1 MQNNTDDSTLGDPS
15 ALRRSIWWLIMLRFI
30 AVIGGLLV
38 ASIHAG
44 NFVSGS
50 DKISFTAGFADSAIL
65 FLFLAAVGAANG
77 IYLAMHRSIKNVE
90 LFVFTQLVT
99 DLFSL
104 AILVYLTGGPG
115 SIFTHFYFAVIL
127 AASLLGRSRSSVVC
141 AGMGALFQTI
151 TVILFAAVEREHLVG
166 VSVSWYVERDVN
178 LDYFVSFLAVPALA
192 FFVVAILS
200 NHLAVRLSTLR
211 LVNDRVLRTM
221 KEAVVISDRNTHII
235 LFNKEA
241 RDLFGF
247 PAERE
252 LEGFRVDEVFKR
264 DTDVDLC
271 ELLTSP
277 EESHRE
283 ILLHKR
289 DGRSVPL
296 SVKTSVITSYQG
308 LPIAVVCMFND
319 MSFLRTAEENER
331 RIQRLEA
338 IRELSTGMSQ
348 EMRHPLSTILSNLVE
363 LEKRTLDIASAKPLI
378 DLIQSELERL
388 DGIANEF
395 AEFSRKGDL
404 NFLETN
410 IAQLAHE
417 AAEMVETHDIRS
429 NSHEVALDFP
439 GPLVCF
445 CEPEQVRRAI
455 YQVAQNAIEAMAEG
469 GRLLI
474 RGQKQSGKSDSTGAT
489 VDGVSL
495 EFYDKGKGIP
505 EDKYEKIF
513 EPFYGTKR
521 GGAGLGLTLA
531 SRTIRAHGGEITF
544 QSRLDVG
551 TTFII
556 WLPANPRPQD
566 ELPEYMP
573 TVMIGQQEEPAA
585 AEQAAEEQAPV
596 GVEE

>member
-1 MQNNTDDSTLGDPS
+1 MQNNTDDSTLGDPT
-15 ALRRSIWWLIMLRFI
+15 ALRRSIWWLIMLRFLG
-30 AVIGGLLV
+30 VIGGLLV
-38 ASIHAG
+38 VTIHAG
-44 NFVSGS
+44 NFISGS

-65 FLFLAAVGAANG
+65 YLFLAAVGATNG
-77 IYLAMHRSIKNVE
+77 VYLALHRSSKNVE

-141 AGMGALFQTI
+141 AGLAAVFQTV
-151 TVILFAAVEREHLVG
+151 TVILFAALEGKQLVG
-166 VSVSWYVERDVN
+166 VSVSWYVERNVN
-178 LDYFVSFLAVPALA
+178 LDYFVSFLIVPVLA
-192 FFVVAILS
+192 FFIVAVLS
-200 NHLAVRLSTLR
+200 NHLAVRLSTMR

-221 KEAVVISDRNTHII
+221 KEAVVICDRNTRII

-247 PAERE
+247 PEERE

-264 DTDVDLC
+264 DTDVALC
-271 ELLTSP
+271 ELLTTP

-283 ILLHKR
+283 ILLHR
-289 DGRSVPL
+289 RNGRTVPL
-296 SVKTSVITSYQG
+296 SVQTSVITSYHG

-319 MSFLRTAEENER
+319 MSFLRAAEENER

-338 IRELSTGMSQ
+338 IRELSTGMSH
-348 EMRHPLSTILSNLVE
+348 EMRHPLSTVLSNLIE
-363 LEKRTLDIASAKPLI
+363 LEKRTYDVPRAKPLI
-378 DLIQSELERL
+378 VIIRSELERL
-388 DGIANEF
+388 DGIAHEF

-410 IAQLAHE
+410 LAKLAHE
-417 AAEMVETHDIRS
+417 AAELVETHDIRS
-429 NSHEVALDFP
+429 NSHEVALDFA

-455 YQVAQNAIEAMAEG
+455 YQVAQNAIEAMPEG

-474 RGQKQSGKSDSTGAT
+474 RGQKQSRKSDSTGAN
-489 VDGVSL
+489 VEGVSI
-495 EFYDKGKGIP
+495 EFYDKGRGIP

-521 GGAGLGLTLA
+521 GGAGLGLALA
-531 SRTIRAHGGEITF
+531 SRIIRAHGGEISF
-544 QSRLDVG
+544 QSRLNVG

-566 ELPEYMP
+566 ALPEYKP
-573 TVMIGQQEEPAA
+573 TVMIGQQEEPL
-585 AEQAAEEQAPV
+585 AEKQAAR
-596 GVEE
+596 G

>member
-1 MQNNTDDSTLGDPS
+1 
-15 ALRRSIWWLIMLRFI
+15 MLRFL

-38 ASIHAG
+38 VTIHAG
-44 NFVSGS
+44 NFISAS
-50 DKISFTAGFADSAIL
+50 DKISFTAGFAESAIL
-65 FLFLAAVGAANG
+65 FLFLAAVGATNG
-77 IYLAMHRSIKNVE
+77 IYLAIHRSRKNVE

-115 SIFTHFYFAVIL
+115 SLFTHFYFAVIL

-141 AGMGALFQTI
+141 AGLAAVFQTV
-151 TVILFAAVEREHLVG
+151 TVSLFAALKSKQLVG
-166 VSVSWYVERDVN
+166 VSASWYVERDVN
-178 LDYFVSFLAVPALA
+178 LDYFVSFLIVPVLA
-192 FFVVAILS
+192 FFIVAILS

-221 KEAVVISDRNTHII
+221 KEAVVICDRNTHII

-247 PAERE
+247 SEERE
-252 LEGFRVDEVFKR
+252 LEGFRVNEIFKR

-271 ELLTSP
+271 ELLTTP

-283 ILLHKR
+283 ILLHR
-289 DGRSVPL
+289 RNGRAVPI
-296 SVKTSVITSYQG
+296 SVKTSVITSYHG

-319 MSFLRTAEENER
+319 MSFFRAAEENER

-338 IRELSTGMSQ
+338 IRELSTGMSH
-348 EMRHPLSTILSNLVE
+348 EMRHPLSTILSNLVD

-378 DLIQSELERL
+378 VLIQSELERL
-388 DGIANEF
+388 DGIVHEF

-410 IAQLAHE
+410 LAQLAHE
-417 AAEMVETHDIRS
+417 AAELVETHDIRS

-445 CEPEQVRRAI
+445 CEPEQIRRAI
-455 YQVAQNAIEAMAEG
+455 YQVAQNGIEAMTG

-474 RGQKQSGKSDSTGAT
+474 RGQKQSGKSDSTGAI
-489 VDGVSL
+489 VDGVSV

-531 SRTIRAHGGEITF
+531 NRIIRAHGGEILF
-544 QSRLDVG
+544 QSQIDVG

-566 ELPEYMP
+566 ALPEHSP
-573 TVMIGQQEEPAA
+573 TVMIGQQEEPIV
-585 AEQAAEEQAPV
+585 EEQAV
-596 GVEE
+596 GIEE